1 MIIYEFSTWGDWKS
15 ENGLFGVAEI
25 EVEEKPKSY
34 IGKNTRVLKA
44 DIDKLQNGFG
54 NRMFSLSN
62 DTKPYI
68 AAIIERKAQYIESRE
83 KSLNGAKADLKAWEA
98 LLRKENEGK

>member
-1 MIIYEFSTWGDWKS
+1 MT
-15 ENGLFGVAEI
+15 EI

-34 IGKNTRVLKA
+34 IGKNTRILKD
-44 DIDKLQNGFG
+44 DIDKLHKCHGF
-54 NRMFSLSN
+54 RMFSLSN

-68 AAIIERKAQYIESRE
+68 AAIIEQMAQNVESRE
-83 KSLNGAKADLKAWEA
+83 KSLNEAKAELKAWEA